1 MGVMVAESQILRGQ
15 YLEGSEAGVH
25 PLMLGRS
32 RGGPVRKLV
41 AAGGGLALGRG
52 GRYYSSKAPGESLT
66 TEQSADCPSHTLST
80 ALSTGGLLLAL
91 SLSSLVQV

>member
-1 MGVMVAESQILRGQ
+1 MGVMVAESEILRGQ

-32 RGGPVRKLV
+32 RGGAVRKLV

-52 GRYYSSKAPGESLT
+52 VDTIPLKPQVSL
-66 TEQSADCPSHTLST
+66 SAQNRALT
-80 ALSTGGLLLAL
+80 ALHTC
-91 SLSSLVQV
+91 